1 MFFTKTYLKKFL
13 ATVTAIC
20 FCLVAFNSQICSAS
34 LEKNCGLQQQ
44 FYSDQ
49 VAAKFVNESD
59 RSLFIETYNNVF
71 NMALDEYSV
80 ISVQDV
86 LDLSTEL
93 TGIPDVFSHVDDSND
108 SSSDSFSPRGSD
120 SFINLMFINEI
131 NDMLIRTITNEPY
144 QEEQISSFTVVKEVF
159 TAILQHFLGC

>member
-1 MFFTKTYLKKFL
+1 M
-13 ATVTAIC
+13 
-20 FCLVAFNSQICSAS
+20 VAFNSQICSAS

-59 RSLFIETYNNVF
+59 RNLFIEAYNNVF
-71 NMALDEYSV
+71 NMALDEYSF

-86 LDLSTEL
+86 LDLLMSTDECQNDYL
-93 TGIPDVFSHVDDSND
+93 SYENSND
-108 SSSDSFSPRGSD
+108 TSSDYFLPD
-120 SFINLMFINEI
+120 SLEPNLLVITPVEDI
-131 NDMLIRTITNEPY
+131 KDMLIRTITNEPY